1 MATSATELVFSG
13 WTRNVVASTF
23 AESALPQSEVSA
35 SAARRFSPAER
46 EGALTFCWQSGGQI
60 IVHGGRSEA
69 PGRRKV
75 VQASLLTCALSS
87 LGEGWSEVMELR
99 EEGAAARYV
108 RGPARWRHA
117 GVLYDASGTMV
128 IHGGKDADGNVCNDV
143 QLFNFRRATWE
154 SFGRWAG
161 GCEPPSMFGH
171 AMVALPLGV
180 IVALG
185 PMWAGV
191 AKKRGRGEVP
201 ATARK
206 EVMAMYSLD
215 LAGIDKIW
223 RKMAMP
229 DEGSQIP
236 SARRD
241 FSLAATADGA
251 TLILAGG
258 EYADVPLDDVW
269 HFGTNT
275 NVWRQLAIR
284 SVGRGLFATKH
295 PSGTD
300 GALVVSI
307 GVKAASV
314 VSLDAPAGEFAQALK
329 LQPAEP
335 ALQLLRRHAHFMRVD
350 PSAGE
355 AEAATVD
362 ADRHKEWPLRV
373 IAVDGCGGVYDASIA
388 VRKRL
393 ARSAAP
399 PPPAATADVANSQ
412 PAPAPAPATVLTASK
427 QVPLS
432 VLW

>member
-1 MATSATELVFSG
+1 
-13 WTRNVVASTF
+13 
-23 AESALPQSEVSA
+23 
-35 SAARRFSPAER
+35 
-46 EGALTFCWQSGGQI
+46 
-60 IVHGGRSEA
+60 
-69 PGRRKV
+69 
-75 VQASLLTCALSS
+75 
-87 LGEGWSEVMELR
+87 
-99 EEGAAARYV
+99 
-108 RGPARWRHA
+108 
-117 GVLYDASGTMV
+117 
-128 IHGGKDADGNVCNDV
+128 
-143 QLFNFRRATWE
+143 
-154 SFGRWAG
+154 
-161 GCEPPSMFGH
+161 
-171 AMVALPLGV
+171 
-180 IVALG
+180 
-185 PMWAGV
+185 
-191 AKKRGRGEVP
+191 
-201 ATARK
+201 
-206 EVMAMYSLD
+206 
-215 LAGIDKIW
+215 
-223 RKMAMP
+223 
-229 DEGSQIP
+229 
-236 SARRD
+236 
-241 FSLAATADGA
+241 
-251 TLILAGG
+251 
-258 EYADVPLDDVW
+258 VW

-307 GVKAASV
+307 GVKTASV
-314 VSLDAPAGEFAQALK
+314 LSLDAPAGEFAQALK